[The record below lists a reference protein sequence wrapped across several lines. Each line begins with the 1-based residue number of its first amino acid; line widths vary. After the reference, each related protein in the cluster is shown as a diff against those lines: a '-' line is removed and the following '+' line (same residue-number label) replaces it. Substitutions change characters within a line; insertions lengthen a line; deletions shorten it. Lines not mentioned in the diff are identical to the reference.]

1 MKKVKLEHFSDAG
14 MYLFFKN
21 GIKSGVSYI
30 SKRYSKANNKYLKP
44 HDPKREL
51 KDIIY
56 IVANNLHGNAMS
68 KFLPVSGLERTD
80 PKNFDSNKY
89 SKQ

>member
-44 HDPKREL
+44 HNPKRQL

-56 IVANNLHGNAMS
+56 IVVNDLYGNAMS
-68 KFLPVSGLERTD
+68 KFLPISGLERID

>member
-1 MKKVKLEHFSDAG
+1 MPVCIYFLK
-14 MYLFFKN
+14 
-21 GIKSGVSYI
+21 GIKSEVSYI

-68 KFLPVSGLERTD
+68 KFLPVSGLERID